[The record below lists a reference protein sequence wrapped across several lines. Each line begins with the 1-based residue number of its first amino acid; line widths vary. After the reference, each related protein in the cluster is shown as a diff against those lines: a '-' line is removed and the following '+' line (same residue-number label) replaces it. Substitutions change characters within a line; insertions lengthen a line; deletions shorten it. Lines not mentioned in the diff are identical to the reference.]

1 MSRKNKNKNTYKSFD
16 DWLNSAKKSINE
28 FKEEIERELEEE
40 ENKKKSLE
48 SSGKKTVYRR
58 FSDNADLKELFPRP
72 QKSKSG
78 QVLMDKKSHEGKVN
92 SRGSITGSP
101 IMGNEGDP
109 VNPDLRKRLEE
120 KRRAERMKASKEAN
134 KNSSI
139 ESYKRKSVKK
149 AEKKAQIS
157 SFKKSLKN
165 KETFRKAIL
174 ASEILGP
181 PLSKRNNH

>member
-1 MSRKNKNKNTYKSFD
+1 MSRKNNKKNTYKSFD

-28 FKEEIERELEEE
+28 FKEEVERELEEE

-48 SSGKKTVYRR
+48 SSDKKTVYRR
-58 FSDNADLKELFPRP
+58 YSDNADLKEIFPRP
-72 QKSKSG
+72 QKSKSD
-78 QVLMDKKSHEGKVN
+78 QSIMDKKSHEGKVN
-92 SRGSITGSP
+92 TRGSITGSP
-101 IMGNEGDP
+101 IMGNEGNP

-120 KRRAERMKASKEAN
+120 KRRAERNAARKKEDEY
-134 KNSSI
+134 SI

>member
-1 MSRKNKNKNTYKSFD
+1 MSRKNNKKNTYKSFD

-40 ENKKKSLE
+40 ENKKKASE

-58 FSDNADLKELFPRP
+58 FSDNADLKEIFPRP
-72 QKSKSG
+72 QKSNPS
-78 QVLMDKKSHEGKVN
+78 QTIMDKKSHEGKVN

-120 KRRAERMKASKEAN
+120 KRRAERNAARKKEDEY
-134 KNSSI
+134 SI

>member
-1 MSRKNKNKNTYKSFD
+1 MSRKNKKQNNYKSFD
-16 DWLNSAKKSINE
+16 DWLNSARKSINE

-48 SSGKKTVYRR
+48 SSDKKTVYRR
-58 FSDNADLKELFPRP
+58 FSDNADLNEIFPRP
-72 QKSKSG
+72 QNSKSA
-78 QVLMDKKSHEGKVN
+78 QSIMDKKSHEGKVN
-92 SRGSITGSP
+92 TRGSIEGSP
-101 IMGNEGDP
+101 IMGHEGDP
-109 VNPDLRKRLEE
+109 VNPELRKRLEE
-120 KRRAERMKASKEAN
+120 KRRAERMKAREESK
-134 KNSSI
+134 KNSSQ
-139 ESYKRKSVKK
+139 SYKRKSVKK

-157 SFKKSLKN
+157 DFKKSLKN

>member
-1 MSRKNKNKNTYKSFD
+1 MSRENNKKNTYKSFD
-16 DWLNSAKKSINE
+16 DWLNSAMKSINE

-78 QVLMDKKSHEGKVN
+78 QVLMDNKSHEGKVN
-92 SRGSITGSP
+92 SRGSIKGSP

-120 KRRAERMKASKEAN
+120 KRRAERMKASKEASN
-134 KNSSI
+134 NTI
-139 ESYKRKSVKK
+139 ESYKRKSVKN
-149 AEKKAQIS
+149 AEKKAQIY

>member
-1 MSRKNKNKNTYKSFD
+1 MSRKNNKKNTYKSFD
-16 DWLNSAKKSINE
+16 DWLNSAMKSINE
-28 FKEEIERELEEE
+28 FKEEVERELEEE

-48 SSGKKTVYRR
+48 SSDKKTVYRR
-58 FSDNADLKELFPRP
+58 FSDNADLKEIFPRP

-78 QVLMDKKSHEGKVN
+78 QVLMDNKSHEGKVN
-92 SRGSITGSP
+92 TRGSITGSP

-120 KRRAERMKASKEAN
+120 KRRAERNAARKKEDEY
-134 KNSSI
+134 SI

-165 KETFRKAIL
+165 KEIFRKAIL

>member
-1 MSRKNKNKNTYKSFD
+1 MSRENNKKNKYKSFD
-16 DWLNSAKKSINE
+16 DWLNSARKSINE

-40 ENKKKSLE
+40 EKKKKSLE
-48 SSGKKTVYRR
+48 SSDKKTVYRR
-58 FSDNADLKELFPRP
+58 FSDNADLKEIFPRP

-78 QVLMDKKSHEGKVN
+78 QVLMDNKSHEGKVN
-92 SRGSITGSP
+92 TRGSITGSP

-134 KNSSI
+134 KNSSQ
-139 ESYKRKSVKK
+139 SYKRKSVKN

-165 KETFRKAIL
+165 KEIFRKAIL

>member
-1 MSRKNKNKNTYKSFD
+1 MSRKNNNNSYKSFD
-16 DWLNSAKKSINE
+16 DWLNSAKKSIND

-48 SSGKKTVYRR
+48 SSVKKTVYRR

-72 QKSKSG
+72 QSSTRRSTTNSK
-78 QVLMDKKSHEGKVN
+78 EGKKA
-92 SRGSITGSP
+92 SRGSISGSP
-101 IMGNEGDP
+101 MIGDEGDP
-109 VNPDLRKRLEE
+109 VNPELRKRLEE
-120 KRRAERMKASKEAN
+120 KRRAERLATSKKDK
-134 KNSSI
+134 KNNI
-139 ESYKRKSVKK
+139 ESYKRKSVKS
-149 AEKKAQIS
+149 AEKKAQIY

-165 KETFRKAIL
+165 KEIFRKAIL

>member
-1 MSRKNKNKNTYKSFD
+1 MSRKNKKQNNYKSFD
-16 DWLNSAKKSINE
+16 DWLNSARKSINE

-48 SSGKKTVYRR
+48 SSDKKTVYRR
-58 FSDNADLKELFPRP
+58 FSDNADLKEIFPRP

-78 QVLMDKKSHEGKVN
+78 QVLMDNKSHEGKVN
-92 SRGSITGSP
+92 TRGSITGSP

-134 KNSSI
+134 NNSI
-139 ESYKRKSVKK
+139 ESYKRKSVKN

-165 KETFRKAIL
+165 KEIFRKAIL

>member
-1 MSRKNKNKNTYKSFD
+1 MSRENKKQNNYKSFD

-48 SSGKKTVYRR
+48 SSDKKTVYRR
-58 FSDNADLKELFPRP
+58 FSDNADLKEIFPRP
-72 QKSKSG
+72 QKSNTR
-78 QVLMDKKSHEGKVN
+78 QTIMDKKSHEGKVN
-92 SRGSITGSP
+92 TRGSITGSP

-134 KNSSI
+134 KNSI

-157 SFKKSLKN
+157 DFKKSLKN

>member
-1 MSRKNKNKNTYKSFD
+1 MSRKNNKNSYKSFD

-40 ENKKKSLE
+40 ENKKKFSE

-72 QKSKSG
+72 QSSRKKTTVVSKNS
-78 QVLMDKKSHEGKVN
+78 KEGKKA
-92 SRGSITGSP
+92 SRGSISGSP
-101 IMGNEGDP
+101 MIGDEGDP
-109 VNPDLRKRLEE
+109 VNPELRKRLEE
-120 KRRAERMKASKEAN
+120 KRRAERLATRKKDK
-134 KNSSI
+134 KNNI
-139 ESYKRKSVKK
+139 ESYKRKSVKN
-149 AEKKAQIS
+149 AEKKAQIY

>member
-1 MSRKNKNKNTYKSFD
+1 MSRENNKKNKYKSFD
-16 DWLNSAKKSINE
+16 DWLNSARKSINE

-40 ENKKKSLE
+40 EKKKKFLE
-48 SSGKKTVYRR
+48 SSDKKTVYRR
-58 FSDNADLKELFPRP
+58 FSDNADLKEIFPRP

-78 QVLMDKKSHEGKVN
+78 QVLMDNKSHEGKVN

-109 VNPDLRKRLEE
+109 VNPELRKRLEE
-120 KRRAERMKASKEAN
+120 KRRAERMKSSKEAN
-134 KNSSI
+134 NNSI
-139 ESYKRKSVKK
+139 ESYKRKSVKN

-165 KETFRKAIL
+165 KEIFRKAIL

>member
-1 MSRKNKNKNTYKSFD
+1 MSRKNKKQNNYKSFD

-48 SSGKKTVYRR
+48 SSDKKTVYRR
-58 FSDNADLKELFPRP
+58 YSDNADLKEIFPRP
-72 QKSKSG
+72 QKSKSD
-78 QVLMDKKSHEGKVN
+78 QSIMDKKSHEGKVN
-92 SRGSITGSP
+92 TRGSITGSP
-101 IMGNEGDP
+101 IMGNEGNP

-120 KRRAERMKASKEAN
+120 KRRAERNAARKKEDEY
-134 KNSSI
+134 SI